1 MIPPAATSPSAT
13 GLAASAGQPDD
24 ACGSQLLIQPPVS
37 AAIAG
42 SGLTFVKMEG
52 LGNDFI
58 VVDLRQVP
66 PPRWLDDRAVI
77 ARLCDRHRGVGAD
90 GILAVLPPRPGVAA
104 AARLRVRN
112 ADGSEAEMCG
122 NGLRCVARY
131 LFEQTLQ
138 VGQALPVEQRLPAGA
153 APVLAI
159 ETAAGVLGCELH
171 LRSERQADPFDGCEI
186 EIAMGAPRLA
196 RAEVPMLGPPA
207 EPCVDEP
214 IVLGGVG
221 GETLRIT
228 AVSMGNPHAVIFVP
242 AGVTGADLL
251 ALARRI
257 GPQLETHPAFPKRTN
272 VELCH
277 RRAADEYEVV
287 VWERGCGIT
296 QACGTGACAAVATG
310 IRDGLL
316 ERRVQVD
323 LPGGTLFVSW
333 DGPGNRLLLE
343 GPAEVSFTGQFEI

>member
-1 MIPPAATSPSAT
+1 MIPPAASSPSAT
-13 GLAASAGQPDD
+13 GLVASPDQPDD
-24 ACGSQLLIQPPVS
+24 ADGRSGSPSLSLPATV
-37 AAIAG
+37 AG
-42 SGLTFVKMEG
+42 SSFEFVKMEG
-52 LGNDFI
+52 LGNDF
-58 VVDLRQVP
+58 VVMDLRQAP

-90 GILAVLPPRPGVAA
+90 GLLAVLPPRPGVAA
-104 AARLRVRN
+104 AARMRVLN

-131 LFEQTLQ
+131 LFEQ
-138 VGQALPVEQRLPAGA
+138 
-153 APVLAI
+153 APVPTQAEPTLAI
-159 ETAAGVLGCELH
+159 ETAAGVLRCELH
-171 LRSERQADPFDGCEI
+171 LRREGQPDPFDGCEI
-186 EIAMGAPRLA
+186 EIAMGAPRLL

-214 IVLGGVG
+214 IVIG

-251 ALARRI
+251 ALARRV
-257 GPQLETHPAFPKRTN
+257 GPPLSAHPAFPQRTN

-277 RRAADEYEVV
+277 RRSAAEYEVV

-296 QACGTGACAAVATG
+296 QACGTGACAVAVAACRLG
-310 IRDGLL
+310 HAPPDRWLKIQLL
-316 ERRVQVD
+316 GGVLGVRV
-323 LPGGTLFVSW
+323 LPAEHDV
-333 DGPGNRLLLE
+333 RMR
-343 GPAEVSFTGQFEI
+343 GPARPVFWGRLPMPA

>member
-1 MIPPAATSPSAT
+1 
-13 GLAASAGQPDD
+13 
-24 ACGSQLLIQPPVS
+24 
-37 AAIAG
+37 
-42 SGLTFVKMEG
+42 MEG

-66 PPRWLDDRAVI
+66 PPPWLDERAVI

-90 GILAVLPPRPGVAA
+90 GILAVLPPRPGVTA
-104 AARLRVRN
+104 AARLRVLN

-131 LFEQTLQ
+131 LFEQL
-138 VGQALPVEQRLPAGA
+138 LPLETER
-153 APVLAI
+153 VLAI
-159 ETAAGVLGCELH
+159 ETAAGVLACELH
-171 LRSERQADPFDGCEI
+171 LRGERLPDPLDGCEI

-207 EPCVDEP
+207 ELCVDEP
-214 IVLGGVG
+214 IVLGGLG

-228 AVSMGNPHAVIFVP
+228 AVSMGNPHAVIFAPKGV
-242 AGVTGADLL
+242 AGAELL
-251 ALARRI
+251 ALARRV

-296 QACGTGACAAVATG
+296 QACGTGACAVAVAACRLG
-310 IRDGLL
+310 HAPPDRWLKIQLL
-316 ERRVQVD
+316 GGVLGVRV
-323 LPGGTLFVSW
+323 LPAEKDV
-333 DGPGNRLLLE
+333 RMR
-343 GPAEVSFTGQFEI
+343 GPARPVFWGHLPRV

>member
-1 MIPPAATSPSAT
+1 MPA
-13 GLAASAGQPDD
+13 
-24 ACGSQLLIQPPVS
+24 V
-37 AAIAG
+37 IAG
-42 SGLTFVKMEG
+42 AGLTFVKMEG

-58 VVDLRQVP
+58 VVDLRHVP
-66 PPRWLDDRAVI
+66 PPRWLDDRAAI

-104 AARLRVRN
+104 VARLRVRN

-131 LFEQTLQ
+131 LFEQVLP
-138 VGQALPVEQRLPAGA
+138 VGQAL
-153 APVLAI
+153 PVLAI

-171 LRSERQADPFDGCEI
+171 LRGDSQPDPFDGCEI

-196 RAEVPMLGPPA
+196 RAAVPMLGPPA

-214 IVLGGVG
+214 IVLGGDG

-242 AGVTGADLL
+242 DGVAGADLV
-251 ALARRI
+251 ALARRV
-257 GPQLETHPAFPKRTN
+257 GPQLESHPAFPQRTN

-296 QACGTGACAAVATG
+296 QACGTGACAVAVAACRLG
-310 IRDGLL
+310 HAPRDRWLKLQLL
-316 ERRVQVD
+316 GGVLGVRV
-323 LPGGTLFVSW
+323 
-333 DGPGNRLLLE
+333 LLAE
-343 GPAEVSFTGQFEI
+343 QDVRMRGPARPVFWGRLPVPAI